1 MYEPPRQVLDY
12 RHIEQINTV
21 IFHFRELSRQVTMQ
35 LGVVPSSVIAELRG
49 LNQRIVHAIELIEGD
64 TVRNER
70 APFEAKLEFYH
81 QEYEEIKVL
90 FNELESILNNS
101 PSLSMQ

>member
-1 MYEPPRQVLDY
+1 
-12 RHIEQINTV
+12 
-21 IFHFRELSRQVTMQ
+21 MQ

-70 APFEAKLEFYH
+70 APFEVTTGL
-81 QEYEEIKVL
+81 QIGGL
-90 FNELESILNNS
+90 T
-101 PSLSMQ
+101 